1 MKKSYLI
8 PILALLSVA
17 GILGAAYFLS
27 QRAKAAGGF
36 ETEPIQR
43 GNLLEVVGADGT
55 VRSQQSAIL
64 SWKTSGTVAPFLTQT
79 GEQVAAGQVLARLDP
94 GSLAPNVILAQA
106 DLVSAQRALDN
117 LQQSQDQQAHA
128 QQAVE
133 QARNALEDARDPQ
146 VAQAAAQTNL
156 AAAQKTADDARLQYE
171 LLTTPPSAEAINQ
184 ARSTLLLAENILKQT
199 QDNIDKINKR
209 LTKPN
214 SKYKFYESRDVYENI
229 LDSLEKKKVN
239 DQRTYDK
246 VLARYNNLL
255 APPDPDDLSLA
266 QTALAA
272 AEAQLA
278 QAQTEWERVKDG
290 PDPANIALLQA
301 RLADAERERSRL
313 LKGPD
318 PADVLAAQ
326 ARVAAAQA
334 VLSQEQISAPFAGV
348 ITKEQVKPGD
358 QVKPGSPAF
367 RLDDLS
373 RILVDGLVSEI
384 DINKILVGQPV
395 TLTLESIPVQIAA
408 PAADGAQVGQLLK
421 KTYQGEVLE
430 KQQIGQTVNGVTQYQ
445 VTIALTDP
453 DQLIKPGMSAH
464 AHIFANDL
472 KDVLLVPNKA
482 IRYRDGQKV
491 VYIQKGDQLVPIVI
505 TTGTASDSLSE
516 VLSGELQEGDL
527 VVTNPP
533 SLQAGISN

>member
-27 QRAKAAGGF
+27 QRAKAAGDF

-171 LLTTPPSAEAINQ
+171 LLTTPPSAAAINQ
-184 ARSTLLLAENILKQT
+184 ARSSLLLAENILKQT

-209 LTKPN
+209 LTKPD

-290 PDPANIALLQA
+290 PDPANTSLIA
-301 RLADAERERSRL
+301 
-313 LKGPD
+313 
-318 PADVLAAQ
+318 
-326 ARVAAAQA
+326 
-334 VLSQEQISAPFAGV
+334 
-348 ITKEQVKPGD
+348 
-358 QVKPGSPAF
+358 GSP
-367 RLDDLS
+367 
-373 RILVDGLVSEI
+373 G
-384 DINKILVGQPV
+384 
-395 TLTLESIPVQIAA
+395 
-408 PAADGAQVGQLLK
+408 
-421 KTYQGEVLE
+421 
-430 KQQIGQTVNGVTQYQ
+430 
-445 VTIALTDP
+445 
-453 DQLIKPGMSAH
+453 
-464 AHIFANDL
+464 
-472 KDVLLVPNKA
+472 
-482 IRYRDGQKV
+482 
-491 VYIQKGDQLVPIVI
+491 
-505 TTGTASDSLSE
+505 
-516 VLSGELQEGDL
+516 
-527 VVTNPP
+527 
-533 SLQAGISN
+533 